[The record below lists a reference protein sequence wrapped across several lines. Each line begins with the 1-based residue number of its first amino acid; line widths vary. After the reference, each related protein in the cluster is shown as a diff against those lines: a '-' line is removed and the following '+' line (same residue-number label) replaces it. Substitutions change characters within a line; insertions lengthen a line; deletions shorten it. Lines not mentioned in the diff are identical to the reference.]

1 MVYLLTIL
9 NYAIQAYFYMLI
21 AYILLS
27 WVPSIR
33 ESKFYYYLHVITN
46 PYMRIFRGF
55 LVVGNFDFTPMIGLL
70 LYSFGMNAFGEFVA
84 SL

>member
-1 MVYLLTIL
+1 MIFMLELLYNIL
-9 NYAIQAYFYMLI
+9 EIYFFLMI

-33 ESKFYYYLHVITN
+33 ESKLYYYLHVIVN
-46 PYMRIFRGF
+46 PYLRFFRGI
-55 LVVGNFDFTPMIGLL
+55 VVFGYFDFTPILGFL
-70 LYSFGMNAFGEFVA
+70 LYRFGLSAFGEFVA

>member
-1 MVYLLTIL
+1 MKFILELLIQVL
-9 NYAIQAYFYMLI
+9 NVYFYMMV

-33 ESKFYYYLHVITN
+33 ESKFYYYLHLIVN
-46 PYMRIFRGF
+46 PYMRLFRGI
-55 LVVGNFDFTPMIGLL
+55 VVFGNFDFTPILGFL
-70 LYSFGMNAFGEFVA
+70 LYQFGLDAFTQFVA